1 MKPGGTVY
9 SPEFELVLACLRW
22 PQEAVDGDRIRTL
35 AQQPIRW
42 SHLLEIID
50 HHKVVPLF
58 SRNLDTFAPG
68 YMPDEQAAALRA
80 RNVANAHIC
89 LERTAHLVALHRLFR
104 EQQIDLRIFKGI
116 PLAVTAFRDPTLRDT
131 GDIDLL
137 VAEKDIFKAAEIL
150 QNQGYVRFEPQARL
164 TPRRLRSY
172 LAHQKDFSYEH
183 PVAGIV
189 IDLHWRLFRNSF
201 LPANARLEEV
211 GEDWIHLGSERI
223 ATLPPLRLLLYLCA
237 HGALDG
243 WLRLKWLADISALLH
258 TMTPEQLTSAATA
271 AAEQQ
276 ALPQFSAAILL
287 CHDLLGYDLLGY
299 NPQALPDGC
308 LDRNDRIVAHI
319 LRFGKRLLTSNQY
332 RPIRERIA
340 SPQWFLNEFRL
351 HRSLRYR
358 LDLIQRSLFR
368 PRIWHTFDLPDALF
382 PLYALLSPFES
393 LGFHLRHRLAM
404 FRRAVRPN
412 PALSAPAAQRTPQRA
427 QMTRMLLRRMMQ
439 LPAADI
445 ALAIEAAGMLT
456 FFRIALNFVPVRKL
470 TAWMS
475 RSHQALSSL
484 SQEERAQALRR
495 IEWSIDAVVRHA
507 PISFVCFP
515 QCLAAYFM
523 LRRRHIASRLF
534 YGVTRDAD
542 QLKAHTWVKV
552 GDHTLVGGEV
562 ESRFTVLTTFP

>member
-1 MKPGGTVY
+1 MDTEEPMKPGGAIY
-9 SPEFELVLACLRW
+9 SPEFDLVLACLRW
-22 PQEAVDGDRIRTL
+22 PQKAVDGDRIQTL

-42 SHLLEIID
+42 SHLLEIVD

-80 RNVANAHIC
+80 RSVANAHLC
-89 LERTAHLVALHRLFR
+89 LNRTAHLVALHRLFR
-104 EQQIDLRIFKGI
+104 EQQVDLRIFKGI
-116 PLAVTAFRDPTLRDT
+116 PLAITAFQDPALRDA

-137 VAEKDIFKAAEIL
+137 VAEKDIFKAGEIL
-150 QNQGYVRFEPQARL
+150 ETQGYVRFEPQARL

-172 LAHQKDFSYEH
+172 FAHQKDFSYEH
-183 PVAGIV
+183 PRTGMV

-223 ATLPPLRLLLYLCA
+223 PTLPAQRLLLYLCV

-243 WLRLKWLADISALLH
+243 WLRLKWLADIGALLN
-258 TMTPEQLTSAATA
+258 TMTPEQLTAAAKA

-276 ALPQFSAAILL
+276 ALPQFSAAMIL
-287 CHDLLGYDLLGY
+287 CQDLLGCDLLAVL
-299 NPQALPDGC
+299 QAC
-308 LDRNDRIVAHI
+308 LDRNDRRVAHS
-319 LRFGKRLLTSNQY
+319 LRFAKQLMTSNGY

-340 SPQWFLNEFRL
+340 SPRWFLNEFRL
-351 HRSLRYR
+351 NNAPRYR

-368 PRIWHTFDLPDALF
+368 PRIWSTFDLPDALF
-382 PLYALLSPFES
+382 PVYGLLSPFEW
-393 LGFHLRHRLAM
+393 LAFHVRHRMARLRRTVGPKEDLPAHAAHRTPWTRAL
-404 FRRAVRPN
+404 FRRV
-412 PALSAPAAQRTPQRA
+412 
-427 QMTRMLLRRMMQ
+427 MQ

-445 ALAIEAAGMLT
+445 ALAIEAICMLT
-456 FFRIALNFVPVRKL
+456 FFRVALNFLPVQRL
-470 TAWMS
+470 TAWMGNAA
-475 RSHQALSSL
+475 QSSL
-484 SQEERAQALRR
+484 SQAEPAQTLRR
-495 IEWSIDAVVRHA
+495 IEWSIDAVVRHV
-507 PISFVCFP
+507 PFSFVCFP

-523 LRRRHIASRLF
+523 LRRRHIASKLF

-552 GDHTLVGGEV
+552 GDRTVVGGEL